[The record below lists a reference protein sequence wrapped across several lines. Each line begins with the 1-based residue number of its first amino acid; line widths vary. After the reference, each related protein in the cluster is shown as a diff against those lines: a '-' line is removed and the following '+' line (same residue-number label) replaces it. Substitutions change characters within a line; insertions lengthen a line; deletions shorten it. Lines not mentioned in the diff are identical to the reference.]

1 MTSFVLPIQ
10 TIIRTFGYKSVVMFG
25 GCHDDWMLVA
35 KQRYKNVHTKL
46 VESQTRKYLFV
57 MSKPKVSG
65 WTYVIRRAQ
74 RHSGRRSNDSYLM
87 MRFNA
92 AGCPVVC
99 INAV

>member
-10 TIIRTFGYKSVVMFG
+10 TIIRTFGYKSLVMFG

-65 WTYVIRRAQ
+65 WTSFVA
-74 RHSGRRSNDSYLM
+74 HSGT
-87 MRFNA
+87 
-92 AGCPVVC
+92 AGVDQTTH
-99 INAV
+99 IFDDAF